1 MSERTRLG
9 VRILVAGLML
19 GALGDALLREFPWGL
34 NFFLWAAALA
44 AMVYELSSW
53 RPETLAGSGRWLL
66 LPLFLFAAAFLWRDS
81 VTLKLLNILALLV
94 AFSLI
99 LFRAQGGRVKVAGL
113 MEYALGGLIAGINA
127 AFAPFFLLLG
137 DIQWKEV
144 QSDRASGRS
153 FAVGRG
159 VLLSLPLLLIFGALL
174 MAADAVFNVIVTD
187 VLRIDFETLIVHS
200 FVTGFCAWIVAG
212 YLRGVLM
219 GKDRDFAARQAP
231 PHPTLGLI
239 ETATVLALLDLL
251 FLAFVAVQ
259 FRYFFGGA
267 ALVQATTGLS
277 YAEYARKG
285 FFELVTVSALSLP
298 LLLFAHWLLRKDDP
312 RAERVFRVL
321 AGGQLVL
328 LAVIMASAFQRM
340 RLYQREYGLT
350 EQRLYPTAFMA
361 WLAVVFVWF
370 ALTVLRGHRE
380 RFAFGAMVAGFALVA
395 SLQVLSPDA
404 LIVRVNTA
412 RAAEGRRFDA
422 HYATRLSADAVPDLI
437 AALPQLSPTDRC
449 MAAGRL
455 LSVWPPASASDW
467 RTWSYSRAR
476 AFALVGKNVK
486 TLQQMACPVEIQQ
499 GVNSGD

>member
-9 VRILVAGLML
+9 VRILLAGLML
-19 GALGDALLREFPWGL
+19 GVLGDALLRETPWGL
-34 NFFLWAAALA
+34 NFSLWAALLTT
-44 AMVYELSSW
+44 MVYELSSW
-53 RPETLAGSGRWLL
+53 RPESLAGSGRWLL

-81 VTLKLLNILALLV
+81 LALKLLNILALLV
-94 AFSLI
+94 AFSLL
-99 LFRAQGGRVKVAGL
+99 LFRAQGGRVRVAGL
-113 MEYALGGLIAGINA
+113 TEYALGGLIAGINA
-127 AFAPFFLLLG
+127 ALAPFFLLLG

-144 QSDRASGRS
+144 QSDRVSRRS

-187 VLRIDFETLIVHS
+187 VLHIDFQTLIVHV

-219 GKDRDFAARQAP
+219 GKDRDFARRQAP
-231 PHPTLGLI
+231 PHATLGII
-239 ETATVLALLDLL
+239 EIGTVLALLDLL
-251 FLAFVAVQ
+251 FLAFVVVQ

-267 ALVQATTGLS
+267 DLVRATTGLS

-312 RAERVFRVL
+312 RAERVFRFL
-321 AGGQLVL
+321 AGSQLVL
-328 LAVIMASAFQRM
+328 LAVIMVSALQRL
-340 RLYQREYGLT
+340 RLYEREYGLT
-350 EQRLYPTAFMA
+350 EQRFYPTAFMA
-361 WLAVVFVWF
+361 WLAVVFAWF

-380 RFAFGAMVAGFALVA
+380 RFAFGAMVAGFLLLAT
-395 SLQVLSPDA
+395 LQVINPEA
-404 LIVRVNTA
+404 VIVRVNAA

-422 HYATRLSADAVPDLI
+422 PYATRLSGDAVPDLL
-437 AALPQLSPTDRC
+437 AALPRLAPADRC
-449 MAAGRL
+449 IAAGSL
-455 LSVWPPASASDW
+455 LRAWPPASEMDW

-476 AFALVGKNVK
+476 AFRLVGQNAAS
-486 TLQQMACPVEIQQ
+486 LQQMACPV
-499 GVNSGD
+499 GPR

>member
-1 MSERTRLG
+1 MTDRTRLG
-9 VRILVAGLML
+9 VRILAAALML
-19 GALGDALLREFPWGL
+19 GALGDALLRETPWGL
-34 NFFLWAAALA
+34 NFFLWTAALA
-44 AMVYELSSW
+44 AVVHELSSW
-53 RPETLAGSGRWLL
+53 RPESLAGSGRWLL
-66 LPLFLFAAAFLWRDS
+66 LPLFLFSVSFAWRDS
-81 VTLKLLNILALLV
+81 VALKMLNILALLV

-113 MEYALGGLIAGINA
+113 MEYALGGLIAGTNA
-127 AFAPFFLLLG
+127 AFAPFYLLLG

-144 QSDRASGRS
+144 QSDRLSRRS

-174 MAADAVFNVIVTD
+174 MAADDVFNVIVKD
-187 VLRIDFETLIVHS
+187 VLRIDFQTLVVHA

-231 PHPTLGLI
+231 PHPTLGII
-239 ETATVLALLDLL
+239 EIGTVLGLLDLL
-251 FLAFVAVQ
+251 FVAFVLVQ
-259 FRYFFGGA
+259 FRYFFGGE
-267 ALVQATTGLS
+267 ALVRATTGLS
-277 YAEYARKG
+277 YAEYARRG
-285 FFELVTVSALSLP
+285 FFELVTVSGLALP

-312 RAERVFRVL
+312 RAERVFRAL
-321 AGGQLVL
+321 AGAQLVL
-328 LAVIMASAFQRM
+328 LAVIMASALQRM

-380 RFAFGAMVAGFALVA
+380 RFAFGAMVAGFVLVA
-395 SLQVLSPDA
+395 SLHAINPDA

-449 MAAGRL
+449 LAAGRL
-455 LSVWPPASASDW
+455 LSAWSPTNETNW
-467 RTWSYSRAR
+467 RTWSSSRAR
-476 AFALVGKNVK
+476 AFALVEQNAPS
-486 TLQQMACPVEIQQ
+486 LQQMACPD
-499 GVNSGD
+499 GKR

>member
-1 MSERTRLG
+1 MSDRTRLG
-9 VRILVAGLML
+9 VRILLSGLML
-19 GALGDALLREFPWGL
+19 GVLGDALLREFPWGL

-44 AMVYELSSW
+44 ALVYELSSW
-53 RPETLAGSGRWLL
+53 RPESLSGNGRWLL
-66 LPLFLFAAAFLWRDS
+66 LPLFVFAACFLWRDS
-81 VTLKLLNILALLV
+81 VALKLLNILALLV

-99 LFRAQGGRVKVAGL
+99 LLRAQGGRVKVAGL

-127 AFAPFFLLLG
+127 AFAPFYLLLG

-144 QSDRASGRS
+144 QSDRLSRRS

-159 VLLSLPLLLIFGALL
+159 ILLSLPVLLIFGALL

-187 VLRIDFETLIVHS
+187 VLRIDFQTLFMHV

-212 YLRGVLM
+212 YLRGMLM
-219 GKDRDFAARQAP
+219 GKDRDLAARQAP
-231 PHPTLGLI
+231 PHPTLGII
-239 ETATVLALLDLL
+239 EIGTVLALLDLL
-251 FLAFVAVQ
+251 FLAFVVVQ

-267 ALVQATTGLS
+267 DLVRATTGLS

-285 FFELVTVSALSLP
+285 FFELLTVSALSLP

-312 RAERVFRVL
+312 RAERTFRML
-321 AGGQLVL
+321 AGAQLVL
-328 LAVIMASAFQRM
+328 LTVIMVSALQRM

-380 RFAFGAMVAGFALVA
+380 RFAFGAMVAGFVLVA
-395 SLQVLSPDA
+395 TLQVLNPDA
-404 LIVRVNTA
+404 LIVRVNAA

-422 HYATRLSADAVPDLI
+422 QYATRLSADAVPDLLAVLPHLSPADRCI
-437 AALPQLSPTDRC
+437 AAGD
-449 MAAGRL
+449 L
-455 LSVWPPASASDW
+455 LSKWSPAGETDW

-476 AFALVGKNVK
+476 AFRLVGQNSAS
-486 TLQQMACPVEIQQ
+486 LQQMACPVETTPRNQ
-499 GVNSGD
+499 

>member
-1 MSERTRLG
+1 MSDRTRLG
-9 VRILVAGLML
+9 VRILLAGLML

-34 NFFLWAAALA
+34 NFFLWAAFLA
-44 AMVYELSSW
+44 AMVYELSRW

-99 LFRAQGGRVKVAGL
+99 LFRAQSGRVKVAGL
-113 MEYALGGLIAGINA
+113 IEYALGGLIAGINA

-144 QSDRASGRS
+144 QSDRVSRRS

-187 VLRIDFETLIVHS
+187 VLRIDFRTLFMHA

-219 GKDRDFAARQAP
+219 GKDRDFAARVMP
-231 PHPTLGLI
+231 PHPTLGVI
-239 ETATVLALLDLL
+239 EIGTVLGLLDLL
-251 FLAFVAVQ
+251 FLAFVVVQ

-267 ALVQATTGLS
+267 DLVRATTGLS

-298 LLLFAHWLLRKDDP
+298 LLLFAHWLLRRDSP
-312 RAERVFRVL
+312 GVERTFRIL
-321 AGGQLVL
+321 AGAQLVL
-328 LAVIMASAFQRM
+328 LAVIMISALQRM

-395 SLQVLSPDA
+395 TLHAINPDA

-422 HYATRLSADAVPDLI
+422 HYATRLSADAVPDLL
-437 AALPQLSPTDRC
+437 AALPHLPPADRC
-449 MAAGRL
+449 TAAGDL
-455 LSVWPPASASDW
+455 LRKWSPASETDW
-467 RTWSYSRAR
+467 RTWSSSRAR
-476 AFALVGKNVK
+476 AHGLVGANAAA
-486 TLQQMACPVEIQQ
+486 LAQMACPVETTPR
-499 GVNSGD
+499 NP